1 VTPAFADPVL
11 GAQAAFRAI
20 LDAMSRPG
28 RIQRVA
34 AIAPPA
40 PLAPAAAAAMLALAD
55 PATPACTG
63 AGGGAMA
70 ATRWMRPGRLIAS
83 RMARKAAWTD
93 AGEAARAWLAFHAGC
108 PFVEAPGE
116 AAFVLATGAPPPLAA
131 LHAGTDEEPE
141 RGATLILQVT
151 ALAEGGGWRLTGPG
165 IAREHR
171 LAVSG
176 LAPDFATRWAEQR
189 GLFPR
194 GVDVILCA
202 GDALAALP
210 RTVLIGEA

>member
-55 PATPACTG
+55 PATP
-63 AGGGAMA
+63 
-70 ATRWMRPGRLIAS
+70 
-83 RMARKAAWTD
+83 AWTD